1 MSVNEG
7 PGPQVRTGTGLS
19 VLGKNEKQY
28 RNSTKSI
35 DKNRDKIADNRKN
48 GKEKQRNSKK
58 LTGNQQK
65 IAKNQSRICSYD
77 SLSSMTEEG
86 FTVRAPGILSEKS

>member
-1 MSVNEG
+1 MSVNAG

-48 GKEKQRNSKK
+48 GKENKK
-58 LTGNQQK
+58 
-65 IAKNQSRICSYD
+65 SVRYCSEMVEIMIKYLVL
-77 SLSSMTEEG
+77 SLCCL
-86 FTVRAPGILSEKS
+86 II

>member
-1 MSVNEG
+1 MSVNAG
-7 PGPQVRTGTGLS
+7 PGPQVRTRTGLS

-35 DKNRDKIADNRKN
+35 EKNRDKMADNRKN
-48 GKEKQRNSKK
+48 RKEKHRNSKK

-65 IAKNQSRICSYD
+65 FAKNQSD
-77 SLSSMTEEG
+77 
-86 FTVRAPGILSEKS
+86 TVQKWWKL

>member
-1 MSVNEG
+1 MSVNAG

-58 LTGNQQK
+58 LTAENFK
-65 IAKNQSRICSYD
+65 KAVRYCSEMVEIMIKYLVL
-77 SLSSMTEEG
+77 SLCCL
-86 FTVRAPGILSEKS
+86 II